1 MYGPVWWTLGLCIH
15 VLYDGSSGKS
25 GMLLLM
31 LLLIMVLMRQRVSS
45 LALLEKRVGIVWRA
59 FHNVP
64 SQHLIFNIDDNLAAP
79 REMRVWRR
87 WLFELGETSWSALL
101 IQYLLLLKAF
111 YLEPRFVPLIVN
123 PRKYQHVQNQQ
134 TASDRDR
141 HAQSC
146 RVRGIPGCI
155 QIGQGVYTGVINVL
169 QIRGLN
175 VTDTRGGI
183 VIRGCRRLG
192 GYVLPFEFLADSA
205 QGIRPHRTVVEAG
218 IRVSSEQV
226 VPRINVFHSGSMKF
240 WDEAKP
246 DG

>member
-1 MYGPVWWTLGLCIH
+1 MGLKKKKRKKTL
-15 VLYDGSSGKS
+15 
-25 GMLLLM
+25 
-31 LLLIMVLMRQRVSS
+31 
-45 LALLEKRVGIVWRA
+45 
-59 FHNVP
+59 P

-146 RVRGIPGCI
+146 RVRGIP
-155 QIGQGVYTGVINVL
+155 TKKKKRNINL
-169 QIRGLN
+169 SFTSSSISLS
-175 VTDTRGGI
+175 T
-183 VIRGCRRLG
+183 
-192 GYVLPFEFLADSA
+192 PFQE
-205 QGIRPHRTVVEAG
+205 
-218 IRVSSEQV
+218 SSKTNTKQTLL
-226 VPRINVFHSGSMKF
+226 RKYLDRNLLILK
-240 WDEAKP
+240 
-246 DG
+246 